1 MFGIKKDLS
10 DNFITDS
17 EGSLDT
23 LSNIIKEKNSN
34 NSKFIFYDREQK
46 FLKQLEIYAE
56 LNIENSPKVV
66 IIIDNTDSTN
76 KLCEKIIKA
85 FEKYP
90 EYQEL
95 KNLRV
100 EKINN
105 IEISEDKKIE
115 SCLNNGDV
123 VYCDL
128 NADEIWIKTNL
139 SIISLFG
146 EYNFY
151 SELKFDG
158 NISFKKFK
166 FTLIKYG
173 IEIWLNQKKR
183 ESSDFHF
190 IISNIIFNCDKDN
203 FNSDINNQSEIDD
216 IKIKDFFGFKGY
228 IAMTIRFQ
236 TLESLMFQKLKIISP
251 KNENTKKWKEFKKM
265 NFQDFFYN
273 NKFINERHYVIKK
286 IKNFLSKERFD
297 KIYLYFHKSTYI
309 YDDQYEDENNK
320 DTNKEFTIIVI
331 PNKFKNRRAEKR
343 LTEEFS
349 FNKLIDLKDNRIS
362 KPINEDDNDSQN
374 KSLILGKTIKKKV
387 RRKDSYINS
396 LQHYIINSDLCKD
409 FDDNFYIKDFKDFI
423 EGFYKIKIKK
433 GDLENLNL
441 PEFRNSNDNTI
452 DNKKKSNELKDFLDF
467 NKIYIKKV
475 NINLLIYSIWLGVIC
490 CILCIYMNEKL
501 F

>member
-1 MFGIKKDLS
+1 MFGIKKDLT
-10 DNFITDS
+10 DNFVTDS

-216 IKIKDFFGFKGY
+216 IKIKEFFGFKGY
-228 IAMTIRFQ
+228 ISMTIRFQ

-297 KIYLYFHKSTYI
+297 KIYLYFHKTTYI
-309 YDDQYEDENNK
+309 YDEQ
-320 DTNKEFTIIVI
+320 
-331 PNKFKNRRAEKR
+331 
-343 LTEEFS
+343 
-349 FNKLIDLKDNRIS
+349 
-362 KPINEDDNDSQN
+362 
-374 KSLILGKTIKKKV
+374 
-387 RRKDSYINS
+387 
-396 LQHYIINSDLCKD
+396 
-409 FDDNFYIKDFKDFI
+409 
-423 EGFYKIKIKK
+423 
-433 GDLENLNL
+433 
-441 PEFRNSNDNTI
+441 
-452 DNKKKSNELKDFLDF
+452 
-467 NKIYIKKV
+467 
-475 NINLLIYSIWLGVIC
+475 
-490 CILCIYMNEKL
+490 
-501 F
+501 